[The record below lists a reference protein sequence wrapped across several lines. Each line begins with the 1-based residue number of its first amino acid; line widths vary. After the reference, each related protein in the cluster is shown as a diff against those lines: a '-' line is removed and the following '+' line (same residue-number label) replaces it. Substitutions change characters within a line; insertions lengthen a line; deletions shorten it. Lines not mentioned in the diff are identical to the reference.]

1 MSQEQF
7 TEHFKAIHAQIA
19 MLHEYMMSL
28 TPEQQEQIGEIGDT
42 IASSLDSL
50 EVAYERMETSL
61 DVSDVI
67 EQELLEQSESG
78 FIQYQRY
85 YDLFYFAPD
94 ACLLTDTKGLI
105 LEANQAAAML
115 LNVPHHY
122 LMGKPLVVY
131 VPAVERH
138 LVELHGG
145 TIHATSPGVGQ
156 GATFSG

>member
-1 MSQEQF
+1 MGE
-7 TEHFKAIHAQIA
+7 

-28 TPEQQEQIGEIGDT
+28 TPEQQEQIGEIGDA

-50 EVAYERMETSL
+50 EVAYERMQTSL

-85 YDLFYFAPD
+85 YDLFHFAPD

-156 GATFSG
+156 GTTFKVKLPLIDKPINT